1 MSSQPYR
8 LATGGAI
15 DRDRPLGF
23 SFDGKPYQGYAGDT
37 LASALLANG
46 VRLVGRSFKYHR
58 PRGIS
63 SAGPEEPNALVVMR
77 DGARAEP
84 NIATTMAELYDGL
97 VATSQNRWP
106 SLAFDLWSLNSLLGP
121 FIPVGFYY
129 KTFMWPGAKGW
140 LFYEKFIRRG
150 GGLGTASRQADP
162 DRYDTVHAFCD
173 VLVVGAGPAGLAAAR
188 SAGDAGCRVMLV
200 DERTT
205 LGGALRFEGETI
217 DGAAAGDWADDQIV
231 GLAAQADVTLL
242 PRTTA
247 FGYYDG
253 NTVGLL
259 ERANDHLPKPPE
271 FAARQRLWIVRA
283 RQVVLATGAIERPLV
298 FGNNDKPGVMLA
310 SAAQRYANQ
319 YAVKAGERAVV
330 GTNNDSAYAA
340 ALDLHAAGIAV
351 AAIADARS
359 APPAALIER
368 ARAAGIEV
376 LVGQVVSRVN
386 GRRHVTSAEIGVLDD
401 AGTAISGG
409 LRRIACDLV
418 CVSGGWQPSV
428 HLHSQSGSRPVY
440 DEALTAFVPGEPRQ
454 AQLSAGA
461 CTGRA
466 DLADCIAEGSQAG
479 AQAAAACGFDVAVPP
494 APAAGPNDGAPLR
507 PLWEVPEPAGHHGK
521 KFIDPQNDVTADGV
535 VLAHREGYASVEHLK
550 RYTALGMGTEQGKT
564 GNVNGLAIMAR
575 ERGLTIPQV
584 GTTTFRPPYTPVAI
598 GAFAGRA
605 VGKHFRPTRLTPIHD
620 WHLRHG
626 AVMVETGA
634 WLRPRYYP
642 QGNETIREAYI
653 REATHVREKVGMVDV
668 TTLGKID
675 VQGPDAAE
683 FLNRVYCNGWKTLPI
698 GKARFGLM
706 LREDGI
712 VLDDGTTSRVG
723 EHQYYMTTTTANAA
737 GVMTHL
743 EYYLQVVWP
752 ELKVHVTS
760 ISEQWAQIAVAGP
773 RARAVLEAAIDGINL
788 SNEGLP
794 FMGVADGRLKSGI
807 PARVFR
813 ISFSG
818 ELAYE
823 IGVPAG
829 HGEAAWQQIYDAG
842 QDMEIIAYGLEA
854 LGAMRIE
861 KGHVAGPEFDGRTTL
876 EDLGLGRMAST
887 KKHFIGRAMLGR
899 EGLFDPARPKLVGLE
914 SVSGVP
920 LRGGSQIVEQA
931 KPNGAGKMPML
942 GHVTSTTY
950 SPVLGKN
957 IALALVQGGL
967 EREGQMLY
975 AAHPLRGEHT
985 PVRVVQP
992 VFFDPEGERVRG

>member
-1 MSSQPYR
+1 MSRQPYR

-23 SFDGKPYQGYAGDT
+23 SFDGKSYQGYAGDT

-84 NIATTMAELYDGL
+84 NIPATMADLYDGL

-129 KTFMWPGAKGW
+129 KTFKWPGPKGW

-150 GGLGTASRQADP
+150 GGLGIASREPDP

-188 SAGDAGCRVMLV
+188 AAADAGCRVMLV
-200 DERTT
+200 DERAT
-205 LGGALRFEGETI
+205 LGGSLRFEGEAI
-217 DGAAAGDWADDQIV
+217 DGAAPGDWADGQIAE
-231 GLAAQADVTLL
+231 LAARADVTLL

-247 FGYYDG
+247 YGYYDG

-259 ERANDHLPKPPE
+259 ERANDHLPTPPAFE
-271 FAARQRLWIVRA
+271 ARQRMWIVRA
-283 RQVVLATGAIERPLV
+283 DQVVLATGAIERPLV

-319 YAVKAGERAVV
+319 YAVKAGERAVI

-340 ALDLHAAGIAV
+340 ALDLSAAGIAV
-351 AAIADARS
+351 AAIADAR
-359 APPAALIER
+359 AEPPAALVER

-376 LVGQVVSRVN
+376 LAGQVVSRAN
-386 GRRHVTSAEIGVLDD
+386 GGRHVTSVEVGALDD
-401 AGTAISGG
+401 ADTAISGG
-409 LRRIACDLV
+409 LRRFDCDLV
-418 CVSGGWQPSV
+418 CISGGWQPSV
-428 HLHSQSGSRPVY
+428 HLHSQSGARPIY
-440 DEALTAFVPGEPRQ
+440 DEALTAFVPGEARQ
-454 AQLSAGA
+454 AQHSAGA
-461 CTGRA
+461 CTGA
-466 DLADCIAEGSQAG
+466 FDLAACIADGSRTG
-479 AQAAAACGFDVAVPP
+479 AQAAWASGFDVAATP
-494 APAAGPNDGAPLR
+494 ATTVGPRDGMPLR
-507 PLWEVPEPAGHHGK
+507 PVWEVPEPAGRHSK
-521 KFIDPQNDVTADGV
+521 KFIDPQNDVTAGDV
-535 VLAHREGYASVEHLK
+535 VLAHSEGYASVEHLK

-605 VGKHFRPTRLTPIHD
+605 VGKHFRPTRLTPMHD

-642 QGNETIREAYI
+642 QGSETIREAYI
-653 REATHVREKVGMVDV
+653 RETLHVREMVGMVDV
-668 TTLGKID
+668 STLGKID
-675 VQGPDAAE
+675 VQGPDALE
-683 FLNRVYCNGWKTLPI
+683 FLNRVYCNGWKTLPV
-698 GKARFGLM
+698 GKARFGVL

-712 VLDDGTTSRVG
+712 VFDDGTTSRVG
-723 EHQYYMTTTTANAA
+723 EHQYYMTTTTAKAA
-737 GVMTHL
+737 EVMTHL

-773 RARAVLEAAIDGINL
+773 RARAVLEAAFDGTDL
-788 SNEGLP
+788 SNQGLP
-794 FMGVADGRLKSGI
+794 FMGVADGRLKSGV

-829 HGEAAWQQIYDAG
+829 HGAAAWQEIYDAG
-842 QDMEIIAYGLEA
+842 QDMEIIAYGVEA
-854 LGAMRIE
+854 LGALRVE
-861 KGHVAGPEFDGRTTL
+861 KGHVAGPEMDGRTTL
-876 EDLGLGRMAST
+876 DDIGLGRMAST
-887 KKHFIGRAMLGR
+887 KKQFIGRAMLGR
-899 EGLFDPARPKLVGLE
+899 EGLVDPARPKLVGLE
-914 SVSGVP
+914 SVSGAP
-920 LRGGSQIVEQA
+920 LCGGSQIVEQA
-931 KPNGAGKMPML
+931 SPNIAPPVPML
-942 GHVTSTTY
+942 GHITSTTY
-950 SPVLGKN
+950 SPMLEKN
-957 IALALVQGGL
+957 VALALIQGGL
-967 EREGQMLY
+967 ERAGQTLY
-975 AAHPLRGEHT
+975 AANPLRGEHT
-985 PVRVVQP
+985 PVRVVHP
-992 VFFDPEGERVRG
+992 VFFDPDGERLRD